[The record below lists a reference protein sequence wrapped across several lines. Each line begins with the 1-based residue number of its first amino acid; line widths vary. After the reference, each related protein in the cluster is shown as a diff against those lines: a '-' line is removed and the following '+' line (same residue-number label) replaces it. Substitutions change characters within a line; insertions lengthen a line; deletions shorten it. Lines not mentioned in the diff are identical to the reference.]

1 MANTNKCKE
10 CDTELVYA
18 KGLCRNCY
26 SRREYNKKR
35 LLDYIIEHYKVSDIA
50 INLIRNILCF
60 VGENYIGRQEQ
71 CIVLCSL
78 LNNTIGISEIEI
90 KKVYM

>member
-1 MANTNKCKE
+1 MADENKCKE
-10 CDTELVYA
+10 CSVNTVYA

-35 LLDYIIEHYKVSDIA
+35 LLNYIIEHYKVNDMA
-50 INLIRNILCF
+50 INLIKNILCF
-60 VGENYIGRQEQ
+60 VCENYIGRQEQ
-71 CIVLCSL
+71 CTLLCSL

-90 KKVYM
+90 EKVYM

>member
-1 MANTNKCKE
+1 MISTNNCKE
-10 CDTELVYA
+10 CNTDIVYA

-35 LLDYIIEHYKVSDIA
+35 LLSYIIEHYKVNDMA
-50 INLIRNILCF
+50 TNLIKNILCF

-71 CIVLCSL
+71 CVALCNL
-78 LNNTIGISEIEI
+78 LSDSIGISEIEI
-90 KKVYM
+90 EKVYM

>member
-1 MANTNKCKE
+1 MLDENKCKE
-10 CDTELVYA
+10 CNVNIVYA

-35 LLDYIIEHYKVSDIA
+35 LLSYIIEHYKVNDMA
-50 INLIRNILCF
+50 INLIKNILCF
-60 VGENYIGRQEQ
+60 VCEKYVGRQEQ
-71 CIVLCSL
+71 CVVLCSL
-78 LNNTIGISEIEI
+78 LNDTIGISEIEI